1 MLPEI
6 PKFDNPTCPL
16 VSIQMNMIEQLVN
29 TGVSCIDLE
38 EVAHEMVLMSES
50 HRGLNL
56 HDVICV

>member
-1 MLPEI
+1 
-6 PKFDNPTCPL
+6 
-16 VSIQMNMIEQLVN
+16 MNMIEQLVN